1 MSPRAQNLLSLGV
14 LAAALVIAS
23 LPAKSQTMTTH
34 ARGEFDVKLAPLAG
48 LEGRMTIHIADG
60 KHSYDFEYALK

>member
-23 LPAKSQTMTTH
+23 FPAKSQTMTTH
-34 ARGEFDVKLAPLAG
+34 ARGEFGVKLAPL
-48 LEGRMTIHIADG
+48 ADG
-60 KHSYDFEYALK
+60 KHSYDFEYTLK